1 VKPIAEAFTYP
12 LRRENLGMLVL
23 GLFVLSFLPT
33 VLSYIP
39 IGGGVVA
46 GVIDL
51 FLLGYYSLFLQS
63 ILHASMS
70 GQDRIPAWP
79 DAHHP
84 FELFEECLAIATPFL
99 ISFLPLIL
107 LHASAAGFSAL
118 QSSGFILR
126 SSMPV
131 FLTEGTPWRIGLE
144 SMLVLLGWL
153 YLPMA
158 ILVQT
163 FYGGG
168 ALLNPV
174 AVARAAWQTGPSY
187 LLLAF
192 LVWAMVTASWA
203 VSLIPGRF
211 ITAFGSS
218 LLVFYA
224 LIVAVRLLGT
234 HYRTHRERLGWE
246 RGAPEPT

>member
-1 VKPIAEAFTYP
+1 VKAYVEAFTYP
-12 LRRENLGMLVL
+12 LRRENLGMLLV

-33 VLSYIP
+33 VLSYLP
-39 IGGGVVA
+39 IAGGVLA
-46 GVIDL
+46 MVIDL
-51 FLLGYYSLFLQS
+51 FLLGYYALFLQS
-63 ILHASMS
+63 ILHETMN
-70 GQDRIPAWP
+70 GKDRIPAWP

-84 FELFEECLAIATPFL
+84 VELFEECVAIAAPFL

-107 LHASAAGFSAL
+107 LRASAAGFSAL
-118 QSSGFILR
+118 LSAGFVLQ

-131 FLTEGTPWRIGLE
+131 FLVDGTSWRIGLE
-144 SMLVLLGWL
+144 AALVILGWL

-168 ALLNPV
+168 ALLNPI
-174 AVARAAWQTGPSY
+174 AVARAAAQTGPSY
-187 LLLAF
+187 LLLSF
-192 LVWAMVTASWA
+192 LIWAMVTAAWA
-203 VSLIPGRF
+203 VSLIPGKF

-246 RGAPEPT
+246 RGAPEPA

>member
-1 VKPIAEAFTYP
+1 VKPIIDAFRYP
-12 LRRENLGMLVL
+12 IRRENLGMLVM
-23 GLFVLSFLPT
+23 GLFILSFLPT
-33 VLSYIP
+33 ILSYVP
-39 IGGGVVA
+39 IGGGVLA
-46 GVIDL
+46 SVIDL
-51 FLLGYYSLFLQS
+51 FLLGYYALFLQS
-63 ILHASMS
+63 ILHATML

-84 FELFEECLAIATPFL
+84 FELFEETLAIAAPFVV
-99 ISFLPLIL
+99 SFFPLIL
-107 LHASAAGFSAL
+107 LRASAAGFSAL

-131 FLTEGTPWRIGLE
+131 FLADGTSWRIGLE
-144 SMLVLLGWL
+144 LVLVLAGWL

-163 FYGGG
+163 FYGGA
-168 ALLNPV
+168 ALLNPI
-174 AVARAAWQTGPSY
+174 AVARSAWQTGPAY

-192 LVWAMVTASWA
+192 LVWAMVTAAWA
-203 VSLIPGRF
+203 VSLIPGQF

-246 RGAPEPT
+246 RREPEPA

>member
-1 VKPIAEAFTYP
+1 MKATLEAFTYP
-12 LRRENLGMLVL
+12 LRRENLGMLVV
-23 GLFVLSFLPT
+23 GLFVLSFIPT
-33 VLSYIP
+33 VLSYVP
-39 IGGGVVA
+39 LGGGILA
-46 GVIDL
+46 SVIDL
-51 FLLGYYSLFLQS
+51 FLLGYYTLFLQS
-63 ILHASMS
+63 ILHESMS
-70 GQDRIPAWP
+70 GKDHIPAWP
-79 DAHHP
+79 DVSHP
-84 FELFEECLAIATPFL
+84 FELLEECLAIAAPFL

-107 LHASAAGFSAL
+107 LRASAAGFSAL

-131 FLTEGTPWRIGLE
+131 FLADGTSWRMGLE
-144 SMLVLLGWL
+144 AALVILGWL

-168 ALLNPV
+168 ALLNPI

-192 LVWAMVTASWA
+192 LVWAMVTAAWA
-203 VSLIPGRF
+203 VSLIPGKF

-234 HYRTHRERLGWE
+234 HYRTHREQLGWE
-246 RGAPEPT
+246 RGAPEPV

>member
-1 VKPIAEAFTYP
+1 VKAYVDAFTYP
-12 LRRENLGMLVL
+12 LRRENLGMLVV

-33 VLSYIP
+33 LLSYVP
-39 IGGGVVA
+39 IGGGILSFA
-46 GVIDL
+46 IDL
-51 FLLGYYSLFLQS
+51 FLLGYYALFLQ
-63 ILHASMS
+63 S

-79 DAHHP
+79 EAEHP
-84 FELFEECLAIATPFL
+84 VDLFGECLAIAAPFL

-107 LHASAAGFSAL
+107 LRASAAGYSAL
-118 QSSGFILR
+118 QSAGFILR

-131 FLTEGTPWRIGLE
+131 FLVEGTSWRIGLE
-144 SMLVLLGWL
+144 TGLVILGWL

-163 FYGGG
+163 FHGGA
-168 ALLNPV
+168 ALLNPI
-174 AVARAAWQTGPSY
+174 AVARSAWRTGPSY
-187 LLLAF
+187 LLLSF
-192 LVWAMVTASWA
+192 LVWAMVTAAWA
-203 VSLIPGRF
+203 VSLIPGKF

-234 HYRTHRERLGWE
+234 HYRANRDRLGWE
-246 RGAPEPT
+246 REAPETA

>member
-1 VKPIAEAFTYP
+1 VKAYAEAFTYP

-33 VLSYIP
+33 VLSYLP
-39 IGGGVVA
+39 LGGGVLSM
-46 GVIDL
+46 VIDL
-51 FLLGYYSLFLQS
+51 FLLGYYALFLQS
-63 ILHASMS
+63 VLHASMS

-79 DAHHP
+79 DAQHP
-84 FELFEECLAIATPFL
+84 VELFEECLAIVAPFL

-131 FLTEGTPWRIGLE
+131 FLTEGTPWRIGVELL
-144 SMLVLLGWL
+144 LVLLGWL

-158 ILVQT
+158 VLVQT

-174 AVARAAWQTGPSY
+174 AVARSAWQTGPSY

-192 LVWAMVTASWA
+192 LVWAMVTAAWA
-203 VSLIPGRF
+203 VSLIPGKF

-224 LIVAVRLLGT
+224 LLVAVRLVGT
-234 HYRTHRERLGWE
+234 HYRAHRERLGWE
-246 RGAPEPT
+246 RGSPEPA

>member
-1 VKPIAEAFTYP
+1 VKPVVDAFRYP
-12 LRRENLGMLVL
+12 LRRQNLGMLVL

-33 VLSYIP
+33 LFSFIP
-39 IGGGVVA
+39 IGGGVVS
-46 GVIDL
+46 GVIDF
-51 FLLGYYSLFLQS
+51 FLLGYYALFLQS
-63 ILHASMS
+63 ILHATMS
-70 GQDRIPAWP
+70 GEDRIPAWP

-84 FELFEECLAIATPFL
+84 FELFEELLAIVAPF
-99 ISFLPLIL
+99 IVSFLPLIL

-126 SSMPV
+126 SSMPA
-131 FLTEGTPWRIGLE
+131 FLADGTPWRIGLE
-144 SMLVLLGWL
+144 AALLIAGWL

-163 FYGGG
+163 FYGGS

-192 LVWAMVTASWA
+192 LVWAMVTAAWA
-203 VSLIPGRF
+203 VSLIPGQF

-234 HYRTHRERLGWE
+234 HYRTYRERLGWE
-246 RGAPEPT
+246 RGAPEPA

>member
-1 VKPIAEAFTYP
+1 MKAYVEAFAYP
-12 LRRENLGMLVL
+12 LRRANLGMLVL

-33 VLSYIP
+33 VLSYVP
-39 IGGGVVA
+39 IGGGVLA

-51 FLLGYYSLFLQS
+51 FLLGYYALFLQS
-63 ILHASMS
+63 ILHASML
-70 GQDRIPAWP
+70 GNDRIPAWP
-79 DAHHP
+79 EAHHP
-84 FELFEECLAIATPFL
+84 VELFEECLAIAAPFL

-107 LHASAAGFSAL
+107 LRASAAGYSAL

-126 SSMPV
+126 SSMPG
-131 FLTEGTPWRIGLE
+131 FLADGTSWRIGLE
-144 SMLVLLGWL
+144 AGLVILGWL

-158 ILVQT
+158 VLVQT

-168 ALLNPV
+168 ALLNPIGI
-174 AVARAAWQTGPSY
+174 ARSAWQTGPSY
-187 LLLAF
+187 LLLSF
-192 LVWAMVTASWA
+192 LVWAMVTAAWA
-203 VSLIPGRF
+203 VSLIPGKF

-234 HYRTHRERLGWE
+234 HYRTNRERLGWE
-246 RGAPEPT
+246 RKTPEPA

>member
-1 VKPIAEAFTYP
+1 
-12 LRRENLGMLVL
+12 MLVL

-33 VLSYIP
+33 IFSFIP
-39 IGGGVVA
+39 IGGGVS

-51 FLLGYYSLFLQS
+51 FLLGYYALFLQS
-63 ILHASMS
+63 ILHATMS
-70 GQDRIPAWP
+70 GKDRIPAWP
-79 DAHHP
+79 EAHQP
-84 FELFEECLAIATPFL
+84 FELFEECLAIAAPFVV
-99 ISFLPLIL
+99 SFLPLVL
-107 LHASAAGFSAL
+107 LRASAAGVSAL

-131 FLTEGTPWRIGLE
+131 FLADGTSWRIGLE
-144 SMLVLLGWL
+144 AALVLIGWL

-163 FYGGG
+163 FHGG
-168 ALLNPV
+168 AALLDPI
-174 AVARAAWQTGPSY
+174 AVAKAAWETGPSY

-192 LVWAMVTASWA
+192 LVWAMVTAAWA
-203 VSLIPGRF
+203 VSLIPGKF

-218 LLVFYA
+218 LLVFYS

-246 RGAPEPT
+246 RGASQAV

>member
-1 VKPIAEAFTYP
+1 VKAYVDAFTYP

-33 VLSYIP
+33 VLSYVP
-39 IGGGVVA
+39 IGGGVLSIA
-46 GVIDL
+46 IDL
-51 FLLGYYSLFLQS
+51 FLLGYYALFIQS
-63 ILHASMS
+63 ILHATMC
-70 GQDRIPAWP
+70 GKDRIPAWP
-79 DAHHP
+79 EAEHP
-84 FELFEECLAIATPFL
+84 VDLLEECLAIAAPFL

-107 LHASAAGFSAL
+107 LRASAAGFSAL

-131 FLTEGTPWRIGLE
+131 FLSEGTSWRIGLE
-144 SMLVLLGWL
+144 TGLVILGWL

-163 FYGGG
+163 FYGGA
-168 ALLNPV
+168 ALLNPI
-174 AVARAAWQTGPSY
+174 AVARSAWRTGPSY
-187 LLLAF
+187 LLLSF
-192 LVWAMVTASWA
+192 LVWAMVTAAWA
-203 VSLIPGRF
+203 VSLIPGKF

-234 HYRTHRERLGWE
+234 HYRANRDRLGWE
-246 RGAPEPT
+246 REAPETA

>member
-1 VKPIAEAFTYP
+1 
-12 LRRENLGMLVL
+12 MLVL

-51 FLLGYYSLFLQS
+51 FLLGYYALFLQS

-84 FELFEECLAIATPFL
+84 VELFEEVLAIAAPF
-99 ISFLPLIL
+99 IVSFLPLIL

-131 FLTEGTPWRIGLE
+131 FLAEGNSWRIGLE
-144 SMLVLLGWL
+144 SLLVLVGWL

-163 FYGGG
+163 FYGVG
-168 ALLNPV
+168 ALFNPV
-174 AVARAAWQTGPSY
+174 SVAKSAWQTGPSY
-187 LLLAF
+187 FLLSF
-192 LVWAMVTASWA
+192 LIWAMVTAAWA

-218 LLVFYA
+218 LLVFYS
-224 LIVAVRLLGT
+224 LLVAIRLLGT
-234 HYRTHRERLGWE
+234 HYRTNRERLGWE